1 MDVSGL
7 GGGGG
12 GGGGGG
18 AVADIP
24 QASTLIGPRLEE
36 LMGSFRR

>member
-1 MDVSGL
+1 MEE

-12 GGGGGG
+12 GGGGEGG
-18 AVADIP
+18 PCGADIP
-24 QASTLIGPRLEE
+24 QASALIGPRLEE